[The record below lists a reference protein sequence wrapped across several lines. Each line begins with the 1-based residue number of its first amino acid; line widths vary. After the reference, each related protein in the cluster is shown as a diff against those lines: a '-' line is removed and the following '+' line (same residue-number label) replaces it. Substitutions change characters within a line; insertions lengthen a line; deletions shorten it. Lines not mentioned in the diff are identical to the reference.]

1 MQERTTDEGY
11 DQHQETTPPDTTN
24 LITSIPHLI
33 WVMGKLSFIYLL
45 SDSLVLNYTRPATE
59 ILITFVKHMF

>member
-11 DQHQETTPPDTTN
+11 DQRQETTPPDTTN

-45 SDSLVLNYTRPATE
+45 SVSLVLNTRPATE

>member
-1 MQERTTDEGY
+1 MQERNTDEGY
-11 DQHQETTPPDTTN
+11 DRHQETTPPDTTN

-33 WVMGKLSFIYLL
+33 WVMGKLSFIYIL
-45 SDSLVLNYTRPATE
+45 SDSLVFTRPATE

>member
-45 SDSLVLNYTRPATE
+45 SDSLV
-59 ILITFVKHMF
+59 

>member
-45 SDSLVLNYTRPATE
+45 RNSLVLLCSLVLQPKS
-59 ILITFVKHMF
+59 LLHL